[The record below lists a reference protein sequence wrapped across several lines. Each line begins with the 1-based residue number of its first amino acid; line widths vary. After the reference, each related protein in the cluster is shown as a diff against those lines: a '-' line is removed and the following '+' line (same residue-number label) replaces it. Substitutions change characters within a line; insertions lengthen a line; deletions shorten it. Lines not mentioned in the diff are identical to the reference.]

1 MRLRS
6 FLAAATRAFW
16 RAGSGRRWEL
26 DAVAAS
32 DPSADRRD
40 GFTAVFGCRPYVGHQ
55 RWERPEPQVIG
66 APPAHLVE
74 QSGIYSGPDHRRRPQ
89 RVLGLVV
96 LGRRVG
102 PVFGK
107 VALADAFEL
116 EGLLPARTALVDGL
130 GGQPQQDLTGERV
143 VLRVQRRESCGDL
156 AELQTAGDARQRHPD
171 RLGPVLGR
179 GSLLLRHQPRP
190 YLGLGDTPSGR

>member
-16 RAGSGRRWEL
+16 RAGSGRRCEL

-55 RWERPEPQVIG
+55 RLERPEPQVIG

-74 QSGIYSGPDHRRRPQ
+74 QPGIDPGPDHRRRPQ

-96 LGRRVG
+96 LGPRVS
-102 PVFGK
+102 PVLGK
-107 VALADAFEL
+107 VTLANACEL
-116 EGLLPARTALVDGL
+116 KGLLPARTTLLDDV
-130 GGQPQQDLTGERV
+130 GGQLQQDLTREGV
-143 VLRVQRRESCGDL
+143 VLGVQRRQACG
-156 AELQTAGDARQRHPD
+156 
-171 RLGPVLGR
+171 
-179 GSLLLRHQPRP
+179 
-190 YLGLGDTPSGR
+190 YL